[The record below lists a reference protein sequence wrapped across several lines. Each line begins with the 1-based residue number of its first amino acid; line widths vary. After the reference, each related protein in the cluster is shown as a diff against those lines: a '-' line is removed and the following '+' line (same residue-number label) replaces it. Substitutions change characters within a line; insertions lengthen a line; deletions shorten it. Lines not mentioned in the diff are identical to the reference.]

1 MKKILTIAVLFAALM
16 TAVPAKAEVKFGLKG
31 GLNLTSMSLDAN
43 AISKSNQAGFFIGPT
58 FKFTIPIVGLGFDA
72 SALYD
77 QRKGTISGVN
87 GNETSI
93 KEQSIQIPINIRYG
107 IGLGSTASIYFFA
120 GPQFGFNVG
129 GKTVSETINN
139 ISEERTDQ
147 HSGIVHFKAQSFSN
161 KSIFQSHEGYHIS
174 CDCLLKTYVA
184 STVIL
189 SYLRNLFF
197 PYYISYMNASPCDF
211 CKGKLTTV
219 FICKLIYSGAEI
231 LRILFIRQILCN
243 K

>member
-77 QRKGTISGVN
+77 QRKAEVDN
-87 GNETSI
+87 TSV
-93 KEQSIQIPINIRYG
+93 KQQSIQIPINLRYG

-129 GKTVSETINN
+129 DKDIKTDVGNWTFNSSSVSANVGLGLMLLGHLQVSANYNFGLGKTGE
-139 ISEERTDQ
+139 
-147 HSGIVHFKAQSFSN
+147 FSTPGRLESLTSS
-161 KSIFQSHEGYHIS
+161 KHIRA
-174 CDCLLKTYVA
+174 LHGRHIA
-184 STVIL
+184 
-189 SYLRNLFF
+189 
-197 PYYISYMNASPCDF
+197 PA
-211 CKGKLTTV
+211 
-219 FICKLIYSGAEI
+219 A
-231 LRILFIRQILCN
+231 
-243 K
+243 

>member
-77 QRKGTISGVN
+77 QRKAEVDN
-87 GNETSI
+87 TSV
-93 KEQSIQIPINIRYG
+93 KQQSIQIPINLRYG

-129 GKTVSETINN
+129 DKDIKTDVGNWTFKSSNISANVGLGLMLLRHLQISANYNFGLGKTGELTKN
-139 ISEERTDQ
+139 
-147 HSGIVHFKAQSFSN
+147 
-161 KSIFQSHEGYHIS
+161 
-174 CDCLLKTYVA
+174 
-184 STVIL
+184 TVPNQIKE
-189 SYLRNLFF
+189 N
-197 PYYISYMNASPCDF
+197 
-211 CKGKLTTV
+211 GKLN
-219 FICKLIYSGAEI
+219 AW
-231 LRILFIRQILCN
+231 QIGLTYFF
-243 K
+243 

>member
-58 FKFTIPIVGLGFDA
+58 VKFTLPIVGLGFDA

-77 QRKGTISGVN
+77 QRKAEVDD
-87 GNETSI
+87 TSI
-93 KEQSIQIPINIRYG
+93 KQQSIQIPINLRYG

-129 GKTVSETINN
+129 DKNIVSSAGEWTFKSSNVSANVGLGLMLLGHLQISANYNFGLGKTGELTEN
-139 ISEERTDQ
+139 
-147 HSGIVHFKAQSFSN
+147 
-161 KSIFQSHEGYHIS
+161 
-174 CDCLLKTYVA
+174 
-184 STVIL
+184 TVPNQIKE
-189 SYLRNLFF
+189 N
-197 PYYISYMNASPCDF
+197 
-211 CKGKLTTV
+211 GKLN
-219 FICKLIYSGAEI
+219 AW
-231 LRILFIRQILCN
+231 QIGLAYFF
-243 K
+243 

>member
-77 QRKGTISGVN
+77 QRKAEVDD
-87 GNETSI
+87 TSI
-93 KEQSIQIPINIRYG
+93 KQQSIQIPINLRYG

-129 GKTVSETINN
+129 DKDIKTDVGNWTFKSSNISANVGLGLMLLRHLQISANYNFGLGKTGELEQDIPGA
-139 ISEERTDQ
+139 I
-147 HSGIVHFKAQSFSN
+147 
-161 KSIFQSHEGYHIS
+161 KSI
-174 CDCLLKTYVA
+174 D
-184 STVIL
+184 
-189 SYLRNLFF
+189 
-197 PYYISYMNASPCDF
+197 D
-211 CKGKLTTV
+211 GKLN
-219 FICKLIYSGAEI
+219 AW
-231 LRILFIRQILCN
+231 QIGVAYFF
-243 K
+243 